1 MGLGTLL
8 VFNWLLVPPFG
19 LMGAAFAALIAI
31 TMWSVG
37 LWWIALRTAKMDV
50 SIMAWFR
57 NRRAVPVPAE

>member
-1 MGLGTLL
+1 
-8 VFNWLLVPPFG
+8 
-19 LMGAAFAALIAI
+19 MGAAFAALIAI